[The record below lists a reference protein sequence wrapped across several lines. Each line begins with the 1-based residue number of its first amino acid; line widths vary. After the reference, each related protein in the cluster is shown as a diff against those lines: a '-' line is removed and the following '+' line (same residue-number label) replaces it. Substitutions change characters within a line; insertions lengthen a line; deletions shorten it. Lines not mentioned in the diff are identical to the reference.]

1 MAILNCGARQ
11 LDLRS
16 TQIMGIL
23 NVTPDSFSDGGQ
35 LYSDQSLSIDRA
47 LKHAEQMVAE
57 GATIIDIGGESTRPG
72 ADPVSLQEEMD
83 RVLPVLERL
92 SAEVDVVTSIDTSS
106 PELMRAAASLG
117 AGILNDVRALG
128 REGAIEAAASTGL
141 PVCVMHMQGS
151 PATMQRAPSYSDVV
165 AEVQDLVDFAVVRE
179 HLADLIKVENFPSRV
194 VHNDTKLN
202 NVLLH
207 KTTGEGMCVVDLD
220 TVMTGCVLH
229 DFGDLVRTA
238 ACSALEDEPEVDKVF
253 FLPKIF
259 GAIVEGYLKATSNIL
274 ESSEIEHLAVAP
286 QVITY
291 ELGLR
296 FLTDYLEG
304 DVYFKVK
311 RPEHNLDR
319 VRAQFKLLASMEEH
333 FEQAKQIVD
342 LYSRPSLSH

>member
-1 MAILNCGARQ
+1 VAILNCGARQ
-11 LDLRS
+11 LDLSS

-47 LKHAEQMVAE
+47 LKHAELMVAE

-128 REGAIEAAASTGL
+128 REGAIDAAASTGL

-165 AEVQDLVDFAVVRE
+165 AEVQDFLAQQIARCVDAGIE
-179 HLADLIKVENFPSRV
+179 
-194 VHNDTKLN
+194 
-202 NVLLH
+202 
-207 KTTGEGMCVVDLD
+207 
-220 TVMTGCVLH
+220 
-229 DFGDLVRTA
+229 RT
-238 ACSALEDEPEVDKVF
+238 
-253 FLPKIF
+253 
-259 GAIVEGYLKATSNIL
+259 
-274 ESSEIEHLAVAP
+274 
-286 QVITY
+286 QVIVDPGFGFGKT
-291 ELGLR
+291 L
-296 FLTDYLEG
+296 
-304 DVYFKVK
+304 
-311 RPEHNLDR
+311 EHNLQLLNRLDR
-319 VRAQFKLLASMEEH
+319 LQELGVPILSGTSRKSMIGNLLDREPDQRLAGGLATVALAVERGARIIRVHDVAATVDCVRMTEAVMREKA
-333 FEQAKQIVD
+333 
-342 LYSRPSLSH
+342 